1 MDIEAAMTRIPPHSI
16 EAEQAVLGAM
26 LMNKDAVMVASEIL
40 IGEDFYQTAYGILFD
55 AVVELFKEG
64 KPVDLIT
71 LQEHLKEKNV
81 PPEVSSMEYARELL
95 AGVTTSAN
103 IKYYAEIVKEKA
115 ILRKLDFGR
124 EQFEKGMEN
133 FSGGQKKK
141 VLIARSLCEQAH
153 LYVWDEPLNFIDIYS
168 RMQIERLILEM
179 RPTLLLVEHDRA
191 FRDAAAGKTVRMEP
205 AAK

>member
-1 MDIEAAMTRIPPHSI
+1 MKGSLSEF
-16 EAEQAVLGAM
+16 AE
-26 LMNKDAVMVASEIL
+26 KS
-40 IGEDFYQTAYGILFD
+40 GID
-55 AVVELFKEG
+55 E
-64 KPVDLIT
+64 T
-71 LQEHLKEKNV
+71 LL
-81 PPEVSSMEYARELL
+81 
-95 AGVTTSAN
+95 
-103 IKYYAEIVKEKA
+103 KA